1 MTAMLAFYDLYMN
14 LTLFP
19 DIITVLLILG
29 KNWLK
34 YGQNRV
40 RKAKMPGRFSPYFCL
55 MRKNV
60 VVIGGGII
68 GLSSAYYLQKA
79 GHQVTVLDRSDFMDN
94 CSYGNCGYVCPSH
107 FIPLATPGIVRQ
119 GLKWMLN
126 SQSPFYVQPRL
137 NRSLIDWGVKFM
149 KSATPE
155 HVDRSA
161 VPLKD
166 IAVLSQFEYENT
178 WLPLPHFD
186 FAYQHKG
193 LLEIFQTQAAAEHAH
208 HTVEKAH
215 ELGLDVDL
223 LDHNA
228 LQEKEPHT
236 RINGLG
242 AIFFKCD
249 GHLYPDKLMRGLIS
263 LLKSSGVELIP
274 NQEVVRVETG
284 NGAVRRLITPTR
296 SFEAETVIVATGSW
310 SREMA
315 ALLDTRLPLVPGRG
329 YSVTLEDSPY
339 HVNYPAILVE
349 GRAAITPMDGNKIR
363 FGGTME
369 ITSTNTPPRYARVQG
384 ILNAVKRFFPEF
396 DVPMPPAE
404 KIWYGY
410 RPCSADG
417 LPYIGRIKKYN
428 NVVIATGHSMLGLSL
443 GAGTGRLVSEL
454 VDERPTSIDLT
465 PFAVERFG

>member
-1 MTAMLAFYDLYMN
+1 M
-14 LTLFP
+14 
-19 DIITVLLILG
+19 G
-29 KNWLK
+29 KN
-34 YGQNRV
+34 
-40 RKAKMPGRFSPYFCL
+40 
-55 MRKNV
+55 
-60 VVIGGGII
+60 VIVAGGGII

-79 GHQVTVLDRSDFMDN
+79 GHQVTVLDKSDFMDN

-137 NRSLIDWGVKFM
+137 SRSLIDWGLKFM
-149 KSATPE
+149 KSATNE
-155 HVDRSA
+155 HVERSA
-161 VPLKD
+161 APLRD
-166 IAVLSQFEYENT
+166 IALLSQHEYEEQ
-178 WLPLPHFD
+178 WFRRPDFE

-193 LLEIFQTQAAAEHAH
+193 LLEIFQTEAAAEHAH
-208 HTVEKAH
+208 HTVERAK
-215 ELGLDVDL
+215 ELGLADTEL
-223 LDHNA
+223 LSA
-228 LQEKEPHT
+228 PELQAKEPHT
-236 RINGLG
+236 RINALG

-249 GHLYPDKLMRGLIS
+249 AHLYPNKLMNGLIRI
-263 LLKSSGVELIP
+263 LLASGVELLP
-274 NQEVVRVETG
+274 HEE
-284 NGAVRRLITPTR
+284 VRRFETEKGAIKRVITTLH
-296 SFEAETVIVATGSW
+296 SFEADAVVLATGSW

-315 ALLDTRLPLVPGRG
+315 ALLGTRLPLMPGRG

-339 HVNYPAILVE
+339 RLNYPAILVE

-369 ITSTNTPPRYARVQG
+369 VTSTRTPPRYRRVQG
-384 ILNAVKRFFPEF
+384 ILGAVKRFFPDF
-396 DVPMPPAE
+396 DVPMPAPE

-428 NVVIATGHSMLGLSL
+428 NVIVATGHSMLGLSL
-443 GAGTGRLVSEL
+443 GAGTGKLVSEL
-454 VDERPTSIDLT
+454 VSEQPASIDLS